1 MTDGV
6 LTIREA
12 AERLDVHRETIRRAI
27 KAGELPAQRTGRDW
41 RIEVAALDRF
51 DERRQNER
59 EITVSLTFTELV
71 WRQIVEAASA
81 EGVEPDH
88 FIRSTVGRAVR
99 AR

>member
-59 EITVSLTFTELV
+59 NISVTLAFSELV

-81 EGVEPDH
+81 EGVPPGD

-99 AR
+99 TR

>member
-51 DERRQNER
+51 EERRQSER
-59 EITVSLTFTELV
+59 TIAVTVMFPELT
-71 WRQIVEAASA
+71 WRLIVEAAA
-81 EGVEPDH
+81 TEGVDPAQ

-99 AR
+99 SG

>member
-51 DERRQNER
+51 EERRVAER
-59 EITVSLTFTELV
+59 SIGVTIMFPELV
-71 WRQIVEAASA
+71 WRQIVEAANA
-81 EGVEPDH
+81 EEVHPAD
-88 FIRSTVGRAVR
+88 FVRSTAIRAVR
-99 AR
+99 SR